1 MSQTE
6 MNDSKFAIGKYNIN
20 TMEMI
25 KICSINMF
33 MLVSDFPWL
42 TIFFSQKEALLDL
55 RPTQGVIH

>member
-6 MNDSKFAIGKYNIN
+6 MNDSKFTIGKYNIN

-33 MLVSDFPWL
+33 MFGSDFPWL

-55 RPTQGVIH
+55 RPTQGVIR

>member
-6 MNDSKFAIGKYNIN
+6 MNDSKFATGKYNIN

-33 MLVSDFPWL
+33 MLVSDFP
-42 TIFFSQKEALLDL
+42 
-55 RPTQGVIH
+55 